1 MPKRDRNLVRYNA
14 GMSPPPEGHGRHTDD
29 IASTRWSVVLAAGAR
44 ESPASHEALET
55 LCQTYWYP
63 LYAYIRR
70 RVGSENE
77 AQDLTQAFFAKLL
90 ENNYVA
96 AADPQRGKFRAFL
109 LTSLKHFL
117 VNEWKKQRT
126 QKRGGGKLPIS
137 LDLSDAE
144 SRYRLEPAN
153 QQTPEKIFERRWAVT
168 LVNAVLLQLR
178 QEFRESGKEKQFE
191 QLKGFLVGAGDDTT
205 YARASQTLNIS
216 EGAVRV
222 AAHRL
227 RKRYRQLL
235 RNEIAQTV
243 SAPNEIDEE
252 IRNLFVALGL

>member
-1 MPKRDRNLVRYNA
+1 MIPAHKGDGGSDADSV
-14 GMSPPPEGHGRHTDD
+14 G
-29 IASTRWSVVLAAGAR
+29 STRWSVVLAAGGR
-44 ESPASHEALET
+44 ESPASQQALET

-70 RVGSENE
+70 RVGTEDE

-96 AADPQRGKFRAFL
+96 AADPQRGRFRAFL
-109 LTSLKHFL
+109 LTSFKHFL
-117 VNEWKKQRT
+117 VNEWKRQRA
-126 QKRGGGKLPIS
+126 QKRGGGNVPIS

-144 SRYRLEPAN
+144 SRYRLEPAH
-153 QQTPEKIFERRWAVT
+153 QQTPERVFERQWAVT
-168 LVNAVLLQLR
+168 LVNTVLLQLR
-178 QEFRESGKEKQFE
+178 QEFSNAGKERQFE
-191 QLKGFLVGAGDDTT
+191 QLKCFLIGPSDSTT
-205 YARASQTLNIS
+205 YAEASRTLNMS

-243 SAPNEIDEE
+243 SAPSEIDEE

>member
-1 MPKRDRNLVRYNA
+1 MIPAHKGDGGSDADSV
-14 GMSPPPEGHGRHTDD
+14 G
-29 IASTRWSVVLAAGAR
+29 STRWSVVLAAGGR
-44 ESPASHEALET
+44 ESPVSRQALET

-70 RVGSENE
+70 RVGTEDE

-90 ENNYVA
+90 EDNYIV
-96 AADPQRGKFRAFL
+96 AADPRRGKFRAFL
-109 LTSLKHFL
+109 LTSFKHFL
-117 VNEWKKQRT
+117 ANEWKKQRA
-126 QKRGGGKLPIS
+126 QKRGGGKVPIS

-144 SRYRLEPAN
+144 SRYRLEPAH
-153 QQTPEKIFERRWAVT
+153 QQTPEKVFERQWAVT
-168 LVNAVLLQLR
+168 LVNSVLLNLR
-178 QEFRESGKEKQFE
+178 QEFSQSGKEKQFD
-191 QLKGFLVGAGDDTT
+191 QLKCFLVGASDDTS
-205 YARASQTLNIS
+205 YAEASRTLKMS

-243 SAPNEIDEE
+243 SAPGEIDEE